1 MPGGVQC
8 DRVHVRRLTIHQ
20 MLPVELM
27 TSLVSLRRSSSICCS
42 LGISRWW
49 ELRSGFRVVAM
60 TGRWGKPGFV
70 FAAGDS
76 MRTFA
81 MENAVTP
88 AGLSA
93 VIHGQCRRNWATEI
107 QDSMERPTENMFVDK
122 MPFIDGHVSRVLVWS
137 RYSGDAPA
145 QF

>member
-1 MPGGVQC
+1 
-8 DRVHVRRLTIHQ
+8 
-20 MLPVELM
+20 
-27 TSLVSLRRSSSICCS
+27 
-42 LGISRWW
+42 
-49 ELRSGFRVVAM
+49 
-60 TGRWGKPGFV
+60 
-70 FAAGDS
+70 

-88 AGLSA
+88 ADLSA

-107 QDSMERPTENMFVDK
+107 QDSMERPTENIVVDK
-122 MPFIDGHVSRVLVWS
+122 IPFIDGYVSRVLVWS